1 MKIYSRRLQSPLSIL
16 YADTI
21 LRCWF
26 SWSDAFYCCCWCWSF
41 GRSDGRLLYK
51 CAFMQNR
58 KICVLCSLSSH
69 RVRRDGWPKRY
80 GWLKA
85 ASTINSMQEPHWIL
99 TNVQQLFKLDSR
111 VQKWVS
117 TLHTKY
123 SVHDGS
129 ANGSTN
135 NNKKRHYI
143 HLLLCFPRIVCTIR
157 RDFLILRRALTP
169 INKTTWGW
177 FFFLLLSLSSNAT
190 LFWAFNCQWTVAHS
204 WIIDPKTDILCLS
217 LFAPSNCHLNILHW
231 NDLRMC
237 AKQRARQR
245 WGERAHARKW

>member
-1 MKIYSRRLQSPLSIL
+1 MWKRGIVEQKHRITSRFVYVLLSMENWIGLKKQFQFQIMKKNTQTQTHKLNIHSIKMYSRRLQSPLSIL

-85 ASTINSMQEPHWIL
+85 AVLPSTVCKNHTESLQMCNSSLNWIRECKSEWAHCTL
-99 TNVQQLFKLDSR
+99 NTVYTMVQQTAPPTTKNDTIFIFFYVFLVSSALFDEIFS
-111 VQKWVS
+111 
-117 TLHTKY
+117 Y
-123 SVHDGS
+123 
-129 ANGSTN
+129 
-135 NNKKRHYI
+135 
-143 HLLLCFPRIVCTIR
+143 
-157 RDFLILRRALTP
+157 
-169 INKTTWGW
+169 
-177 FFFLLLSLSSNAT
+177 
-190 LFWAFNCQWTVAHS
+190 
-204 WIIDPKTDILCLS
+204 
-217 LFAPSNCHLNILHW
+217 
-231 NDLRMC
+231 
-237 AKQRARQR
+237 
-245 WGERAHARKW
+245 